1 MKKLITCLGFN
12 PNNDG
17 IILPILENRLVKII
31 EVCRENPNSVLVLM
45 GGNTFRKPN
54 PDSVDQSLEMK
65 KYIEANAPDVI
76 QNTKII
82 LKNKYTTTIR
92 ELCGLREINETEYL
106 NLPITI
112 VVSEFFIQRVKLYAE
127 YIFGNIENIDFV
139 ASKVPEES
147 AASFKQIEELK
158 LEKGHQWLDG
168 YVKGDY
174 KKLLEEQDAFE
185 KKILS
190 GEVDHPVSK

>member
-1 MKKLITCLGFN
+1 MKRLITCLGFN

-17 IILPILENRLVKII
+17 IILPILENRLLKII
-31 EVCRENPNSVLVLM
+31 SVCRENPNSILILM

-65 KYIEANAPDVI
+65 KYIEATAPDVI
-76 QNTKII
+76 LSTNII

-92 ELCGLREINETEYL
+92 ELCGLREISDTGYTD
-106 NLPITI
+106 LPITI
-112 VVSEFFIQRVKLYAE
+112 VVSEFFIERVKLYTE
-127 YIFGNIENIDFV
+127 YIFGNIENIEFV
-139 ASKVPEES
+139 ASNVPEES
-147 AASFKQIEELK
+147 AESFKQIEELK
-158 LEKGHQWLDG
+158 LEKGYQWLNG

-190 GEVDHPVSK
+190 GEENHPVSK